1 MYGSTKL
8 VPNRIQHLHYSV
20 KPLKSSSKLRLK
32 RLLARLDYDRIWTR
46 THFARAHSPPSDSHP
61 DPRLRDRLTGT
72 RRPHSSRFIAE
83 AIRATGTLTRT
94 AEKTMITAVASRVAP
109 CAAKAPTLSA
119 RRGSKFT
126 AGAAPVAHLRAAP
139 KTNVARLG
147 GSSDRG
153 VRLVVRANL
162 FNRLGRVIGSYAN
175 SLVSAAEDPE
185 KILDQTV
192 LEMQEDLVKMRQA
205 SAQVVASQKQLEN
218 KYKQAQATADDWY
231 RRAELALSKGDEE
244 LAREALSR
252 RKSYQENADS
262 MAANL
267 EQQKDATEKLI
278 ANTRFLEAKMAEAKS
293 KKDTLKARAAS
304 AKSNQEVQN
313 LISGV
318 STSSALSAFEKME
331 EKVMGMEAQ
340 AEATGML
347 TAGSDLEDKFKELE
361 GGTVDDEL
369 SQMKSKMLG
378 ESGNKGGALPE
389 GRPVSDAI
397 ESELEALRKKA
408 NDM

>member
-1 MYGSTKL
+1 MRRGQQGVALRALHRPRRRHGGGVRGRS
-8 VPNRIQHLHYSV
+8 VPTISRYLHCRWLFTRDLGLINPGDTRGCPHKFPVWRATS
-20 KPLKSSSKLRLK
+20 
-32 RLLARLDYDRIWTR
+32 LASPPPARSAPVGTR
-46 THFARAHSPPSDSHP
+46 THARTHALRARALTAVGLAPRSALQRPSHRDPSP
-61 DPRLRDRLTGT
+61 T
-72 RRPHSSRFIAE
+72 RSRFIA
-83 AIRATGTLTRT
+83 IRSTGTLTRT

-347 TAGSDLEDKFKELE
+347 TAGSDLEDKFKE
-361 GGTVDDEL
+361 
-369 SQMKSKMLG
+369 
-378 ESGNKGGALPE
+378 
-389 GRPVSDAI
+389 
-397 ESELEALRKKA
+397 
-408 NDM
+408 

>member
-1 MYGSTKL
+1 MFALAPASTAIAPASAPTKA
-8 VPNRIQHLHYSV
+8 
-20 KPLKSSSKLRLK
+20 
-32 RLLARLDYDRIWTR
+32 LAAR
-46 THFARAHSPPSDSHP
+46 T
-61 DPRLRDRLTGT
+61 G
-72 RRPHSSRFIAE
+72 SRF
-83 AIRATGTLTRT
+83 
-94 AEKTMITAVASRVAP
+94 VAGAHPAAALRVAP
-109 CAAKAPTLSA
+109 A
-119 RRGSKFT
+119 RFDARGS
-126 AGAAPVAHLRAAP
+126 GR
-139 KTNVARLG
+139 
-147 GSSDRG
+147 GSA
-153 VRLVVRANL
+153 LVVRANL
-162 FNRLGRVIGSYAN
+162 FQRLGRVIGSYAN

-192 LEMQEDLVKMRQA
+192 VEMQEDLVKMRQA
-205 SAQVVASQKQLEN
+205 SAQVIASQKQLEN

-231 RRAELALSKGDEE
+231 RRAELAMSKGDEE

-252 RKSYQENADS
+252 RKSYQENADQ
-262 MAANL
+262 MKVNL
-267 EQQKDATEKLI
+267 EAQKEAVEKLI
-278 ANTRFLEAKMAEAKS
+278 ANTRFLETKMAEAKS
-293 KKDTLKARAAS
+293 KKDTLKARATS
-304 AKSNQEVQN
+304 AKTNKAVQD
-313 LISGV
+313 LVAGV

>member
-1 MYGSTKL
+1 M
-8 VPNRIQHLHYSV
+8 
-20 KPLKSSSKLRLK
+20 
-32 RLLARLDYDRIWTR
+32 
-46 THFARAHSPPSDSHP
+46 F
-61 DPRLRDRLTGT
+61 
-72 RRPHSSRFIAE
+72 
-83 AIRATGTLTRT
+83 
-94 AEKTMITAVASRVAP
+94 AVASSSAVGAIAP
-109 CAAKAPTLSA
+109 ARATAKLAARSGSSFVPSVPISA
-119 RRGSKFT
+119 V
-126 AGAAPVAHLRAAP
+126 P
-139 KTNVARLG
+139 ARLG
-147 GSSDRG
+147 T
-153 VRLVVRANL
+153 VRRARSASLVVEANL

-192 LEMQEDLVKMRQA
+192 IEMQEDLVKMRQA
-205 SAQVVASQKQLEN
+205 SAQVIASQKQLEN

-231 RRAELALSKGDEE
+231 RRAELAMSKGDEE

-262 MAANL
+262 MALNL
-267 EQQKDATEKLI
+267 EAQKEAVEKLI

-304 AKSNQEVQN
+304 AKSNKEVQN

-331 EKVMGMEAQ
+331 EKVMGMEAE
-340 AEATGML
+340 AEAVGML
-347 TAGSDLEDKFKELE
+347 TASNDLEDKFKELE
-361 GGTVDDEL
+361 GGGVDDEL
-369 SQMKSKMLG
+369 AAMKSKMLG
-378 ESGNKGGALPE
+378 GVKETGTLPE

-408 NDM
+408 DGM

>member
-1 MYGSTKL
+1 
-8 VPNRIQHLHYSV
+8 
-20 KPLKSSSKLRLK
+20 
-32 RLLARLDYDRIWTR
+32 
-46 THFARAHSPPSDSHP
+46 
-61 DPRLRDRLTGT
+61 
-72 RRPHSSRFIAE
+72 
-83 AIRATGTLTRT
+83 
-94 AEKTMITAVASRVAP
+94 MITATASRIATAP
-109 CAAKAPTLSA
+109 ASKGLSA

-139 KTNVARLG
+139 AASYPARLG
-147 GSSDRG
+147 AGSRVSDRG
-153 VRLVVRANL
+153 SRLVVSANL
-162 FNRLGRVIGSYAN
+162 FQRLGRVIGSYAN

-192 LEMQEDLVKMRQA
+192 VEMQEDLVKMRQA

-244 LAREALSR
+244 LAREALAR
-252 RKSYQENADS
+252 KKSYQDNADS

-267 EQQKDATEKLI
+267 EQQKDAVEKLI

-313 LISGV
+313 LIAGV

-331 EKVMGMEAQ
+331 EKVMMMESQ
-340 AEATGML
+340 AEATGLL
-347 TAGSDLEDKFKELE
+347 TAGSDLEDKFKALE

-369 SQMKSKMLG
+369 SAMKSKMLG
-378 ESGNKGGALPE
+378 DGGNKGNALPP

>member
-1 MYGSTKL
+1 
-8 VPNRIQHLHYSV
+8 
-20 KPLKSSSKLRLK
+20 
-32 RLLARLDYDRIWTR
+32 
-46 THFARAHSPPSDSHP
+46 
-61 DPRLRDRLTGT
+61 
-72 RRPHSSRFIAE
+72 
-83 AIRATGTLTRT
+83 
-94 AEKTMITAVASRVAP
+94 MITAVASRVAP

-278 ANTRFLEAKMAEAKS
+278 ATPDSS
-293 KKDTLKARAAS
+293 KLRWRRPRARR
-304 AKSNQEVQN
+304 
-313 LISGV
+313 I
-318 STSSALSAFEKME
+318 
-331 EKVMGMEAQ
+331 
-340 AEATGML
+340 
-347 TAGSDLEDKFKELE
+347 
-361 GGTVDDEL
+361 
-369 SQMKSKMLG
+369 
-378 ESGNKGGALPE
+378 P
-389 GRPVSDAI
+389 
-397 ESELEALRKKA
+397 
-408 NDM
+408 

>member
-1 MYGSTKL
+1 
-8 VPNRIQHLHYSV
+8 
-20 KPLKSSSKLRLK
+20 
-32 RLLARLDYDRIWTR
+32 
-46 THFARAHSPPSDSHP
+46 
-61 DPRLRDRLTGT
+61 
-72 RRPHSSRFIAE
+72 
-83 AIRATGTLTRT
+83 
-94 AEKTMITAVASRVAP
+94 
-109 CAAKAPTLSA
+109 
-119 RRGSKFT
+119 
-126 AGAAPVAHLRAAP
+126 
-139 KTNVARLG
+139 
-147 GSSDRG
+147 
-153 VRLVVRANL
+153 
-162 FNRLGRVIGSYAN
+162 
-175 SLVSAAEDPE
+175 
-185 KILDQTV
+185 
-192 LEMQEDLVKMRQA
+192 
-205 SAQVVASQKQLEN
+205 
-218 KYKQAQATADDWY
+218 
-231 RRAELALSKGDEE
+231 
-244 LAREALSR
+244 
-252 RKSYQENADS
+252 
-262 MAANL
+262 MAL

-389 GRPVSDAI
+389 G
-397 ESELEALRKKA
+397 EAGVGRHRVRAGGAPEKGQRHVNFLFVFGERQT
-408 NDM
+408 